1 MQKRFDEQLPQCQ
14 EKFEAFKKAV
24 FDSDSALDRVTLR
37 LIAVAVA
44 AAARNERVKAEYL
57 QQTRQAGASEAQI
70 AEALSVLWGQAGGT
84 QVFWMKDDF
93 DELLGSNWRSDFIP
107 EADRNFWAFKR
118 EVFADGALSGQTKQ
132 LIAVAVSS
140 QLRCRHCTA
149 AHIQAAL
156 KAGASRAEVAEALSV
171 LWAVASEAELTSS

>member
-1 MQKRFDEQLPQCQ
+1 MQKRFDDQLPQYQ
-14 EKFEAFKKAV
+14 EKFEAFCKAV
-24 FDSDSALDRVTLR
+24 FDSDSALDRATKR

-44 AAARNERVKAEYL
+44 SAARNERVKGEHMEQA
-57 QQTRQAGASEAQI
+57 RQAGASDDQI

-118 EVFADGALSGQTKQ
+118 EVFADGALSEQTKQ
-132 LIAVAVSS
+132 LIAVAISS
-140 QLRCRHCTA
+140 KLRCSHCTA
-149 AHIQAAL
+149 AHIQAAI

-171 LWAVASEAELTSS
+171 LWAVASEAELS